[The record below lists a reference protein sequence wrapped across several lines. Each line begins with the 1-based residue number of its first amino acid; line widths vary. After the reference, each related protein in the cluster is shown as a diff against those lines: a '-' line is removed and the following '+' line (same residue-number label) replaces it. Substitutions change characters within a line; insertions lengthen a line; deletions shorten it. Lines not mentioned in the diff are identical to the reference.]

1 MSDKELSEAL
11 NNQFVMPPRMFLGQE
26 LAPYTEGS
34 RILMSQIKDN
44 QDNYVYFVWAFI
56 FLHIQLKKDRKSAVK
71 LCWDKDAFRDGLIE
85 YVSNKTESDR
95 DLAIKI
101 VSDALDDAKIAVL
114 EPESQNRDT
123 TAGN

>member
-44 QDNYVYFVWAFI
+44 QDNSIYFVWAFI

-71 LCWDKDAFRDGLIE
+71 LCWDKDAFRDSLIE

>member
-34 RILMSQIKDN
+34 RILMSQIKEN
-44 QDNYVYFVWAFI
+44 QDNSVYFVWAFI

-71 LCWDKDAFRDGLIE
+71 LCWDKDAFRDSLIE

-114 EPESQNRDT
+114 EPESQNRDA

>member
-71 LCWDKDAFRDGLIE
+71 LCWDKDAFRDSLIE

>member
-11 NNQFVMPPRMFLGQE
+11 NNQFVMPPRMFLGEE

-34 RILMSQIKDN
+34 RILMSQIRDN
-44 QDNYVYFVWAFI
+44 VDNSVYFVWSFI

-71 LCWDKDAFRDGLIE
+71 LCWDKDAFRDSLIE
-85 YVSNKTESDR
+85 YVSNKTEADR

-114 EPESQNRDT
+114 EPENQNRDT